1 MQPNLAPSPN
11 VQDSHPYV
19 AIGKISAETRR
30 LFVALVMP
38 LSVQILFRPTIADLA
53 IAMRLRSSVEQPL
66 LVVISDPRKFN
77 CVTCSTSV
85 PSTIIGSSFP
95 SLPTIMILV
104 LLTFSRRPRASL
116 LAFTISSSSF
126 NSNALV
132 ATRVVSSAYRR
143 LLSLERPP
151 FQFSRTRLIM
161 YSAYRLKS
169 VGDKIQPCLT
179 PWPILNQ
186 SESPFSVRTQ
196 ACWLSYKLLINFTKC
211 VGTPISSRAF
221 HSALCLTQSKALA

>member
-1 MQPNLAPSPN
+1 MPFLVVSPPGRWCLIFSETKRCSTYAANTTFQRKWSYTGLLLLN

-30 LFVALVMP
+30 FFVALVMP

-53 IAMRLRSSVEQPL
+53 IAIRLRSSVEQPL
-66 LVVISDPRKFN
+66 LVVISDPRKLN

-85 PSTIIGSSFP
+85 PSTTIGSSFP

-116 LAFTISSSSF
+116 LAFTISSSSS

-132 ATRVVSSAYRR
+132 ATSALVVSSAYRR
-143 LLSLERPP
+143 LLSL
-151 FQFSRTRLIM
+151 
-161 YSAYRLKS
+161 
-169 VGDKIQPCLT
+169 
-179 PWPILNQ
+179 
-186 SESPFSVRTQ
+186 
-196 ACWLSYKLLINFTKC
+196 
-211 VGTPISSRAF
+211 
-221 HSALCLTQSKALA
+221 

>member
-1 MQPNLAPSPN
+1 MFDLFINQEMRNIRRQHHISKEVILDWSAFVN

-30 LFVALVMP
+30 FFVALVMP

-53 IAMRLRSSVEQPL
+53 IAIRLRSSVEQPL
-66 LVVISDPRKFN
+66 LVVISDPRKLN

-85 PSTIIGSSFP
+85 PSTTIGSSFP
-95 SLPTIMILV
+95 SLSTIMILV
-104 LLTFSRRPRASL
+104 LLTFSRRPRAWL

-143 LLSLERPP
+143 LLSL
-151 FQFSRTRLIM
+151 
-161 YSAYRLKS
+161 
-169 VGDKIQPCLT
+169 
-179 PWPILNQ
+179 
-186 SESPFSVRTQ
+186 
-196 ACWLSYKLLINFTKC
+196 
-211 VGTPISSRAF
+211 
-221 HSALCLTQSKALA
+221 

>member
-1 MQPNLAPSPN
+1 MRNIRRQHHISKEVILGWSAFVN

-30 LFVALVMP
+30 FFVALVMP

-53 IAMRLRSSVEQPL
+53 IAIRLRSSVEQPL
-66 LVVISDPRKFN
+66 LVVTVISDPRKLN

-85 PSTIIGSSFP
+85 PSTTIGSSFP

-116 LAFTISSSSF
+116 LAFTISSSSS

-132 ATRVVSSAYRR
+132 ATRVV
-143 LLSLERPP
+143 
-151 FQFSRTRLIM
+151 
-161 YSAYRLKS
+161 
-169 VGDKIQPCLT
+169 
-179 PWPILNQ
+179 
-186 SESPFSVRTQ
+186 
-196 ACWLSYKLLINFTKC
+196 
-211 VGTPISSRAF
+211 
-221 HSALCLTQSKALA
+221 